1 MPPKAI
7 KQQQQQKSRWQER
20 QPINLISFLKAT
32 LNTITNVKTLIH
44 AGRFNKNPWLKR
56 NKTPRLDFL
65 GLNLIFL
72 LAPCPNPVRWEGWMS
87 DLVEAFSLRAAA
99 SQGRRVDEKTISAPS
114 RNPRGTTAPRQ
125 LSANNRPDYPK
136 TPQKP
141 SFQAVENHLSDSLFF
156 PRFLNKW
163 QNNSYN
169 PTHSIRDNMLHGV
182 CLVFLGALEQSSR
195 APYSDTSPKMII
207 YCVFM

>member
-1 MPPKAI
+1 MQKSQLTFIEKEPPKAI
-7 KQQQQQKSRWQER
+7 KQQQQKSRWQER

-99 SQGRRVDEKTISAPS
+99 SQGRRARARWEDH
-114 RNPRGTTAPRQ
+114 Q
-125 LSANNRPDYPK
+125 RPL
-136 TPQKP
+136 TKP
-141 SFQAVENHLSDSLFF
+141 SGNYNSPTAIREQQTRLSKSPTKAFFSGCGESFKRLTFF
-156 PRFLNKW
+156 PPV
-163 QNNSYN
+163 S
-169 PTHSIRDNMLHGV
+169 
-182 CLVFLGALEQSSR
+182 
-195 APYSDTSPKMII
+195 
-207 YCVFM
+207 